1 MVSLRSFTIKKLHY
15 TGPLTTAL
23 GSKPALERSMTRA
36 MVVICAAILL
46 QACFSTKYEL
56 KKYYKD
62 PNSPAA
68 RIMGGTYAG
77 VVETFN
83 SMDAC
88 LQMKEQ
94 VARDDRNIG
103 YTNSRFVCD
112 EK

>member
-1 MVSLRSFTIKKLHY
+1 MRVLSIVI
-15 TGPLTTAL
+15 LTF
-23 GSKPALERSMTRA
+23 
-36 MVVICAAILL
+36 LL
-46 QACFSTKYEL
+46 QGCFGTEYEL

-62 PNSPAA
+62 PSSPAA
-68 RIMGGTYAG
+68 KMMGGTYAG

-83 SMDAC
+83 SMEAC

-94 VARDDRNIG
+94 VERDDRNIG